1 MRKILILSAI
11 LLLLTLSSYGQAI
24 VGKMYI
30 IVPDFIPVYSVNDS
44 NKAVTA
50 LTYRAS
56 AGTKFSVTGFD
67 KDNNI
72 KVTFWRYRTSW
83 YNAPNKDSAKKD
95 SSKTDS
101 TKSVRV
107 YQRDAI
113 RQSNVYQPEKDK
125 VYIGQWANYKEFA
138 IKPDVFNRSC
148 LAYYGPKTDF
158 TWGVMTLPIKL
169 RFGNGKERQFSFEE
183 KLNLGFVAGV
193 RKQIESTVPQSI
205 NYIGGFGI
213 SNVRTDSLSQKSNK
227 SPAGTS
233 AGAFSFNVGVLYAY
247 DNFQI
252 GAFIGADYIPGSL
265 GRDWKYQGR
274 PWVGLAIGI
283 SLFSRNDTR
292 AEAGENK

>member
-1 MRKILILSAI
+1 MRKIAILSAI
-11 LLLLTLSSYGQAI
+11 LLLSTLSSYGQAI
-24 VGKMYI
+24 IGKMYT
-30 IVPDFIPVYSVNDS
+30 IVPDFIPVYGINDT
-44 NKAVTA
+44 NKAITSV
-50 LTYRAS
+50 TYRAS

-72 KVTFWRYRTSW
+72 KVTFWRYRTSGF
-83 YNAPNKDSAKKD
+83 DT
-95 SSKTDS
+95 SKRT
-101 TKSVRV
+101 RV
-107 YQRDAI
+107 YQRDTI
-113 RQSNVYQPEKDK
+113 RQANAYLPATDK
-125 VYIGQWANYKEFA
+125 VYIGPWANYKEFA
-138 IKPDVFNRSC
+138 IKPDIFNRSC

-169 RFGNGKERQFSFEE
+169 RFGNGKDRQFSFEE
-183 KLNLGFVAGV
+183 KLNLGFVAGI
-193 RKQIESTVPQSI
+193 RKQIESTLPQSV
-205 NYIGGFGI
+205 NFIGGFGI
-213 SNVRTDSLSQKSNK
+213 SNVRTDSLSQKSGK

-252 GAFIGADYIPGSL
+252 GAFVGADYIPGSL

-283 SLFSRNDTR
+283 SLFSRNDTS